1 MSEHHAKVVWSR
13 NEVDFSYQT
22 YSRDHIWS
30 FPGGVEVPA
39 SAAPEFLGSEQR
51 VDPEEAFIAA
61 LSSCHMLTFL
71 AIAAKKKIVIE
82 EYQDE
87 AVGFLEKNDM
97 GKLSVTRVVLR
108 PRVTFA
114 QGSAQTKEQLD
125 KLHHSAHENCFI
137 ANSVNTQV
145 TVEA

>member
-1 MSEHHAKVVWSR
+1 MANKAINAGGLGQRAYGASPTPAGYGERYGLAFAEVGAMSEHHAKVVWSR

-22 YSRDHIWS
+22 YSRDHLWS

-39 SAAPEFLGSEQR
+39 SAAPDFLGSEQR
-51 VDPEEAFIAA
+51 VDPEEAFVAA

-71 AIAAKKKIVIE
+71 AIAAKKRLVIE

-97 GKLSVTRVVLR
+97 GKLK
-108 PRVTFA
+108 A
-114 QGSAQTKEQLD
+114 SASQAGTD
-125 KLHHSAHENCFI
+125 
-137 ANSVNTQV
+137 
-145 TVEA
+145 

>member
-30 FPGGVEVPA
+30 FPGGAEVLA

-51 VDPEEAFIAA
+51 VDPEKAFIAA

-82 EYQDE
+82 AYQDE
-87 AVGFLEKNDM
+87 AAGFLEKNDM
-97 GKLSVTRVVLR
+97 GKLSLTRVVLR
-108 PRVTFA
+108 PRVIFA
-114 QGSAQTKEQLD
+114 QGSAPTREQLD
-125 KLHHSAHENCFI
+125 KLHQSAHENCFI
-137 ANSVNTQV
+137 ANSVNTKV
-145 TVEA
+145 TIEP